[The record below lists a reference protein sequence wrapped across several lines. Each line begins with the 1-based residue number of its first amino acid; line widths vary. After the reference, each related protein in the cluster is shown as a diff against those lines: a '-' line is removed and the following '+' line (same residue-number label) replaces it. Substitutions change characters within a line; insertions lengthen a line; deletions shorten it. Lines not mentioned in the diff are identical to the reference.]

1 MDKKEQILIQSFELF
16 MKFGIKSVTM
26 DDIAKNLGISKKT
39 LYRFFANKDELVHA
53 ILDKHLETDKCY
65 IKSLENLEGNAIDDL
80 IQIATMVNE
89 TLKKIHPSIHYDLE
103 KYHPSAWKK
112 FGEHKR
118 KFIYKSIH
126 ANIVKGMQEGLFRDD
141 INPEILAT
149 LYVSKA
155 DVVFDPFV
163 FPADKFAFNRVYLEM
178 LKQHIR
184 GMATAKGL
192 KYLDKKL
199 KTIESKF

>member
-1 MDKKEQILIQSFELF
+1 MDKKEQIIIQSFELF
-16 MKFGIKSVTM
+16 MKFGIKSITM
-26 DDIAKNLGISKKT
+26 DDIAKNLGMSKKT
-39 LYRFFANKDELVHA
+39 LYQFFANKDELVNA
-53 ILDKHLETDKCY
+53 ILDKHLETDLCF
-65 IKSLENLEGNAIDDL
+65 IESLSKSTDNAIDDL
-80 IQIATMVNE
+80 IHIATMVNE

-103 KYHPSAWKK
+103 KYHPTAWKK

-126 ANIVKGMQEGLFRDD
+126 SNIVKGMKEGLFRED

-163 FPADKFAFNRVYLEM
+163 FPAEKFAFNRVYLEM

-192 KYLDKKL
+192 KYIDKKL